1 MNDDATKLLPTL
13 RSAYPGLTKSEKAI
27 ALYISEHRDSIMEQ
41 SISTIA
47 GATSSAE
54 ITVSR
59 FCKKLGFQG
68 LQSLKVALAAEVHS
82 PAVAYQSIQPEDSVR
97 DIAGKMFQNIMDG
110 LQDTLKIL
118 DFQAVEKAAK
128 TMMAA
133 CCKAVSEGQRK
144 FRRIAIYGFG
154 NSATVCRDMETR
166 FLRFGMVVQAYADSH
181 MQVTSASLLNHR
193 DLAIAISHTGASR
206 DLLETVH
213 VAQSRGAKILAI
225 TSYAQSP
232 LAKTA
237 DIALIGMGR
246 EIHYESE
253 AVASRLVHM
262 AIADLLYMAIA
273 MHMPDKYWENI
284 RRMRKAIGE
293 KK

>member
-82 PAVAYQSIQPEDSVR
+82 PAVAYQSIQPEDSAR
-97 DIAGKMFQNIMDG
+97 DIAGKMFRNIMDG

-133 CCKAVSEGQRK
+133 
-144 FRRIAIYGFG
+144 RRIAIYGFG

-246 EIHYESE
+246 EIHYQSE

>member
-118 DFQAVEKAAK
+118 DFQAVEKAAR

-133 CCKAVSEGQRK
+133 
-144 FRRIAIYGFG
+144 RRIAIYGFG

-181 MQVTSASLLNHR
+181 MQVTSASLLSHR

-246 EIHYESE
+246 EIHYQSE

>member
-1 MNDDATKLLPTL
+1 
-13 RSAYPGLTKSEKAI
+13 
-27 ALYISEHRDSIMEQ
+27 MEQ

-133 CCKAVSEGQRK
+133 
-144 FRRIAIYGFG
+144 RRIAIYGFG

-246 EIHYESE
+246 EIHYQSE

>member
-82 PAVAYQSIQPEDSVR
+82 PAVAYQSIRPEDSAR

-118 DFQAVEKAAK
+118 DFQAVEKAAR

-133 CCKAVSEGQRK
+133 
-144 FRRIAIYGFG
+144 RRIAIYGFG

-246 EIHYESE
+246 EIHYQSE

>member
-133 CCKAVSEGQRK
+133 
-144 FRRIAIYGFG
+144 RRIAIYGFG

-181 MQVTSASLLNHR
+181 MQVTSASLLSHR

-246 EIHYESE
+246 EIHYQSE

>member
-82 PAVAYQSIQPEDSVR
+82 PAVAYQSIRPEDSVR

-133 CCKAVSEGQRK
+133 
-144 FRRIAIYGFG
+144 RRIAIYGFG

-246 EIHYESE
+246 EIHYQSE

>member
-82 PAVAYQSIQPEDSVR
+82 PAVAYQSIRPEDSAR
-97 DIAGKMFQNIMDG
+97 DIAGKMFRNIMDG

-128 TMMAA
+128 TMLAA
-133 CCKAVSEGQRK
+133 
-144 FRRIAIYGFG
+144 RRIAIYGFG

-181 MQVTSASLLNHR
+181 MQVTSASLLSHR

-246 EIHYESE
+246 EIHYQSE

>member
-82 PAVAYQSIQPEDSVR
+82 PAVAYQSIRPEDSAR

-133 CCKAVSEGQRK
+133 
-144 FRRIAIYGFG
+144 RRIAIYGFG

-246 EIHYESE
+246 EIHYQSE

>member
-1 MNDDATKLLPTL
+1 MNEDVTKLLPTL

-133 CCKAVSEGQRK
+133 
-144 FRRIAIYGFG
+144 RRIAIYGFG

-246 EIHYESE
+246 EIHYQSE

>member
-82 PAVAYQSIQPEDSVR
+82 PAVAYQSIRPEDSAR
-97 DIAGKMFQNIMDG
+97 DIAGKMFRNIMDG

-133 CCKAVSEGQRK
+133 
-144 FRRIAIYGFG
+144 RRIAIYGFG

-181 MQVTSASLLNHR
+181 MQVTSASLLSHR

-246 EIHYESE
+246 EIHYQSE

>member
-133 CCKAVSEGQRK
+133 
-144 FRRIAIYGFG
+144 RRIAIYGFG

-246 EIHYESE
+246 EIHYQSE